1 MKIGHGFNSKLL
13 VYWRGTW
20 ILEWNQWK
28 PGSWRRLRRLLVGTG
43 DLGWTLEISSAAAGI
58 NQGHHDSCSWN
69 KSNWNPIKI
78 PWHSM
83 TCYEIPWNQQRLSKV
98 SSEKPYNLYSNL
110 YIYYITLIYNYIF
123 MLLAEIIYTQLLLK
137 DFLRFDIFHGGC
149 WEMHRCLAV
158 KSTMFAPRIHL
169 PCMYNFK
176 IIPICSRQSICHE
189 ILRTFLIQSWGGG
202 CGTWGPVLGLLQ
214 DGSACEWRTV
224 GNPKIG
230 ASCLRTL
237 GPNLHCSTCHSI

>member
-1 MKIGHGFNSKLL
+1 MIH
-13 VYWRGTW
+13 
-20 ILEWNQWK
+20 
-28 PGSWRRLRRLLVGTG
+28 
-43 DLGWTLEISSAAAGI
+43 AAEI
-58 NQGHHDSCSWN
+58 NQIEIPLKSHD
-69 KSNWNPIKI
+69 I
-78 PWHSM
+78 PWHAMKSH
-83 TCYEIPWNQQRLSKV
+83 EISKDCPRCLLKSLIIYIV
-98 SSEKPYNLYSNL
+98 TYIYI